1 MMAKSKYILFFIFL
15 FLLTSCGTK
24 KFITASEGTV
34 LNADRQARFDYYYY
48 ESLRL
53 KSIEKYDEQMEA
65 LRMCLEIDS
74 TSGAAQSEIGL
85 VYAGMKM
92 LPEATKSFQKAVKA
106 SPENWW
112 YRVQL
117 ITLLSE
123 IDQFQEALFQANELK
138 KIYPEREDVY
148 NMLSSLYKQTGEF
161 GKAIEALDQL
171 EVYTGI
177 NEYLSFEKF
186 RLYASLN
193 KQKKAIAE
201 VDKLIAKFP
210 TETRYQVLRG
220 DIFME
225 EKQPEK
231 AFEIYQNV
239 LNTDSS
245 NPFAYVS
252 LANYYKEKNQ
262 PEKALESIVSAL
274 KNPELP
280 SDTKMDILAQYV
292 DKMLAND
299 QKITETENL
308 FKILVE
314 QYPLDEMPHAYYALF
329 LQHQKRMQEALSEL
343 QSVLDINPKNR
354 AAWLSSL
361 DILTQKNDTTAILD
375 LTKRGLEQLPEL
387 AQLYYYRSIA
397 LYQLGDYH
405 GALQTNQTA
414 LKNISKDTDPAVIS
428 SFYGQIGDI
437 YYKLK
442 DKTNAFANYEK
453 ALETNP
459 ANVYVMNN
467 YAYYLSEEKIELR
480 KAERMSAKTVEL
492 EPKNSTYLDTYAW
505 ILYQQGNYSLAKFYI
520 ERAVDNLEKDYEP
533 GVIYEHYGDILIAL
547 KEEEKAI
554 AMWQKAYDSGKTDD
568 ELKKKIE
575 AYQQKNETKKDD
587 KNETK

>member
-1 MMAKSKYILFFIFL
+1 MAKLKYILFFIFL

-24 KFITASEGTV
+24 KIITASEGTV
-34 LNADRQARFDYYYY
+34 LNADLQARFDYYYY

-106 SPENWW
+106 YPENWW

-148 NMLSSLYKQTGEF
+148 NMLSSLYKQTGEY

-329 LQHQKRMQEALSEL
+329 LQHQKRMPEALSEL

-361 DILTQKNDTTAILD
+361 DIVTQKNDTTGILD

-397 LYQLGDYH
+397 LYQLGDYQ

-520 ERAVDNLEKDYEP
+520 ERAVDNLEKDYES

-547 KEEEKAI
+547 KEDEKAI

-575 AYQQKNETKKDD
+575 TYQQKNETLKKD
-587 KNETK
+587 KNEKK

>member
-1 MMAKSKYILFFIFL
+1 MAKSKYILFFIFL
-15 FLLTSCGTK
+15 LLLISCGTK
-24 KFITASEGTV
+24 KIITASEGTV
-34 LNADRQARFDYYYY
+34 LKADEQARFDYYYY

-123 IDQFQEALFQANELK
+123 IDQFQEALYQANELK

-148 NMLSSLYKQTGEF
+148 NMLSSLYKQTGEY

-329 LQHQKRMQEALSEL
+329 LQHQKRMPEALSEL

-361 DILTQKNDTTAILD
+361 DIVTQKNDTTGILD

-397 LYQLGDYH
+397 LYQLGDYQ

-520 ERAVDNLEKDYEP
+520 ERAVDNLEKDYES

-547 KEEEKAI
+547 KEDEKAI

-575 AYQQKNETKKDD
+575 TYQQKNETLKKD
-587 KNETK
+587 KNEKK

>member
-1 MMAKSKYILFFIFL
+1 MAKLKYILFFIFL

-24 KFITASEGTV
+24 KIITASEGTV
-34 LNADRQARFDYYYY
+34 LNADLQARFDYYYY

-106 SPENWW
+106 YPENWW
-112 YRVQL
+112 YRVQF

-148 NMLSSLYKQTGEF
+148 NMLSSLYKQTGEY

-329 LQHQKRMQEALSEL
+329 LQHQKRMPEALSEL

-361 DILTQKNDTTAILD
+361 DIVTQKNDTTGILD

-397 LYQLGDYH
+397 LYQLGDYQ

-414 LKNISKDTDPAVIS
+414 LMNISKDTDPAVIS

-520 ERAVDNLEKDYEP
+520 ERAVDNLEKDYES

-547 KEEEKAI
+547 KEDEKAI

-575 AYQQKNETKKDD
+575 TYQQKNETLKKD
-587 KNETK
+587 KNEKK